1 MARLL
6 KKGDQGP
13 EIKQVQTLLMQK
25 GYLTNEEINGVFDNE
40 TYRAVRLFQSQNLD
54 QNGQP
59 LTVDGKVG
67 ELTWWSLHHPK
78 PIIQTPS
85 AVDFLQMPAA
95 SMGGSQRGRWRWRWR
110 SMS

>member
-6 KKGDQGP
+6 KKGDQGF
-13 EIKQVQTLLMQK
+13 EIKQVQTLLMEK
-25 GYLTNEEINGVFDNE
+25 GYLTDEEINGVFDNE

-67 ELTWWSLHHPK
+67 ELTWCE
-78 PIIQTPS
+78 S
-85 AVDFLQMPAA
+85 ASTRRRQK
-95 SMGGSQRGRWRWRWR
+95 RGDRKGDRLLF
-110 SMS
+110 